1 MSTPTRKT
9 AVAVWMGVAA
19 TPLFFAAVTVA
30 VAPPPEMRS
39 PELAGMFLWMAAAVV
54 GLGIVLSRVLPLR
67 IGARGQGARDPVAFT
82 RLTVGWAILEG
93 AALFPLVAQLVTG
106 DPFQFLLTGVALA
119 ALVGL
124 YPSEARW
131 ASHAVQP
138 IEAPRNR
145 LVR

>member
-1 MSTPTRKT
+1 MTGPTRRT
-9 AVAVWMGVAA
+9 AVVVWLGILV
-19 TPLFFAAVTVA
+19 TPLFFAAVTVV
-30 VAPPPEMRS
+30 VAPPREMRS
-39 PELAGMFLWMAAAVV
+39 PELAGMFFWMAAAVV
-54 GLGIVLSRVLPLR
+54 GLGILLSRLLPPR
-67 IGARGQGARDPVAFT
+67 IGQRGLGTRDPVAFT
-82 RLTVGWAILEG
+82 RLTIAWAILEG

-119 ALVGL
+119 ALVAL

-138 IEAPRNR
+138 VEGPRNR

>member
-1 MSTPTRKT
+1 MSAPTRRT
-9 AVAVWMGVAA
+9 AVVVWLGILL
-19 TPLFFAAVTVA
+19 TPLFFAAVTAV
-30 VAPPPEMRS
+30 VAPPREMRS
-39 PELAGMFLWMAAAVV
+39 PELAGLFFWMAAAVV
-54 GLGIVLSRVLPLR
+54 GLGIGLSRLLPLR
-67 IGARGQGARDPVAFT
+67 IGATAQGARDPVAFT
-82 RLTVGWAILEG
+82 RLTVAWAILEG

-131 ASHAVQP
+131 ATHAVQP
-138 IEAPRNR
+138 IEGSKNR